1 MLRLG
6 KELKVVQPGKI
17 TVLRSGKNTET
28 VELEPKEMKVLYLD
42 FESIYPLYHKST
54 SKEALSRASLRAYF
68 ESNKGISRTL
78 QNHKLYLVRSAIGT
92 SKRCRRQYKP
102 IK

>member
-1 MLRLG
+1 METISSSNKLQTYFSTISFLINQEMLRLG

-54 SKEALSRASLRAYF
+54 SKEALSRAPLPAYF
-68 ESNKGISRTL
+68 ACNK
-78 QNHKLYLVRSAIGT
+78 A
-92 SKRCRRQYKP
+92 
-102 IK
+102 